1 MTRSRGFT
9 LIEMA
14 IVLVII
20 TILIGGLAMPLS
32 AQIQA
37 RRVAETKKTLEEAS
51 DALMGFAMMTATDS
65 LGTPQD
71 FRYFPCPDTT
81 GDGIQDRAGT
91 GTGECLK
98 SDGSAVGPVAYGWLP
113 WVTLGAAPQDA
124 WGNRLRYVVVSQFA
138 NSSSGFFRSTHIG
151 NPIQICTTRTCPP
164 PSVANNVVFALISH
178 GPNGWGALNI
188 SGAQLAPNGGPD
200 EKENLLQN
208 PVLVMR
214 TPTKADAVL
223 GEFDDLVV
231 WMAQPILND
240 RICPANATGSG
251 CDH

>member
-1 MTRSRGFT
+1 MTNSRGFT

-20 TILIGGLAMPLS
+20 TILVGGLAMPLS

-51 DALMGFAMMTATDS
+51 DALMGFAMMTATNS

-81 GDGIQDRAGT
+81 RDGIEDRAV
-91 GTGECLK
+91 TGECLD
-98 SDGSAVGPVAYGWLP
+98 STGSIVGTVAYGWLP
-113 WVTLGAAPQDA
+113 WVTLGTAPQDA

-138 NSSSGFFRSTHIG
+138 NSSSGFFRSTPIG
-151 NPIQICTTRTCPP
+151 SPIQICSTRTCPAP
-164 PSVANNVVFALISH
+164 VANGVVFALISH
-178 GPNGWGALNI
+178 GPNGWGGLNI
-188 SGAQLAPNGGPD
+188 SGAQLAAPSGPD
-200 EKENLLQN
+200 EVENLLQN
-208 PVLVMR
+208 PVLITR
-214 TPTKADAVL
+214 TPTKANTAL